1 MEENA
6 NPAKLISEKD
16 RIRIV
21 KTSFKVKL
29 QALVMELATS
39 AFPTQFFLRISKIT
53 VLPNSS
59 K

>member
-39 AFPTQFFLRISKIT
+39 AFPPHVFLRISKIT
-53 VLPNSS
+53 VLPNSY